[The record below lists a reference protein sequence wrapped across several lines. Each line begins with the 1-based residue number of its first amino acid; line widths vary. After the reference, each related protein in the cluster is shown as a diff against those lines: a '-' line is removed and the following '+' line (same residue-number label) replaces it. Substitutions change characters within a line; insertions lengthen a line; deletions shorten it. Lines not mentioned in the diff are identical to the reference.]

1 MCTKHDM
8 ALRRYGNVLGGKV
21 GRYKTCKGCGNEFE
35 ISKTDQEYCSNKCYK
50 SSPDGRVAAY
60 AATKAYRLRNKE
72 KLLARGIFRRKPLP
86 ESSVCIV
93 CGSKE
98 KLHRHHHNYENR
110 LDVIILCNEH
120 HNEIHNLDAI

>member
-1 MCTKHDM
+1 MGSLGSRKQQKGLDCSIAGCNGIRKTRDMCTKHDM

-86 ESSVCIV
+86 ES
-93 CGSKE
+93 
-98 KLHRHHHNYENR
+98 
-110 LDVIILCNEH
+110 
-120 HNEIHNLDAI
+120 